1 MFVPLPQVVVLYIPY
16 KKMYFILIYLTE
28 HILQKSKVLEW
39 VVKEVDVGIDKK
51 SVYRAEEQG
60 KWEKTFIVGLERR
73 LGERLI
79 GL

>member
-16 KKMYFILIYLTE
+16 KKCILIYLTE

-51 SVYRAEEQG
+51 SVYSAEEQG
-60 KWEKTFIVGLERR
+60 KWEKTFIVGLPSQERR
-73 LGERLI
+73 LGER
-79 GL
+79 G

>member
-51 SVYRAEEQG
+51 FTELRSRG
-60 KWEKTFIVGLERR
+60 NERKPS
-73 LGERLI
+73 
-79 GL
+79 